1 MITIPELKAQNKT
14 ADGKELYVL
23 VTGGIHVDVNTVTIL
38 RMLEVA
44 RDNLKD
50 AVTWVVFCPNTEEI
64 TFEDEGRTC
73 RYPLKNIDESI
84 HETIYA
90 ILDDYGSVDA
100 LQKSIGSKHVTT
112 QYVLTLLF
120 AHEY

>member
-1 MITIPELKAQNKT
+1 MISVPEFIAQNKT
-14 ADGKELYVL
+14 ADGKELYIL
-23 VTGGIHVDVNTVTIL
+23 VTGGIHVDVDSVTIL
-38 RMLEVA
+38 RMLGVA

-50 AVTWVVFCPNTEEI
+50 AVTWVVFCPTSEEA

-73 RYPLKNIDESI
+73 RYPLKKIDESI

-100 LQKSIGSKHVTT
+100 LQKSVGSKHVTT